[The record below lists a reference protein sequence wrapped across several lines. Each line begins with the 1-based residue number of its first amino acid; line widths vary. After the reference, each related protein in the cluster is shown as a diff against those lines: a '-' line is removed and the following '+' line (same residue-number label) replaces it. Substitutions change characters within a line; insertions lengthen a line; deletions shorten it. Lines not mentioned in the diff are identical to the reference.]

1 MDIKSIIKEYSES
14 NKENKSLI
22 LEKVKSEFS
31 SLSEAEKEEVKIN
44 FLNSLDEK
52 LIEVKQTIDKVD
64 IFIEISEIS
73 KYISLS
79 AIAKDYFG
87 KSKEWLY
94 QRING
99 YTVNGK
105 PARFTDEERKV
116 LANALTDISRRLKE
130 TSLKI
135 A

>member
-79 AIAKDYFG
+79 AIAKNYFG